1 MNDRVIARLL
11 REARPGSGERVLVA
25 VMNDPRDLAIAQEQ
39 GWYRVPVKRAPKQVG
54 ADYLAFYF
62 TGAFPLE
69 QRHRIVYFAPIRAYR
84 LATRIELLPGEPDHP
99 RAKDR
104 YFQIQIG
111 NLQQLAQSIPSR
123 RLRRITFIST
133 TLERLLQA
141 QEIND
146 LWQKGR
152 HQDELW
158 EALKAEDI
166 DAERQVEIRES
177 GSRYIAD
184 FLITCGTRRVV
195 VVCNG
200 VPKAGGVNVLHF
212 TADQLLEETADCVRR
227 IREAMA
233 G

>member
-1 MNDRVIARLL
+1 MNDRVIDRVL

-25 VMNDPRDLAIAQEQ
+25 VMNDPRDFAIAQEQ
-39 GWYRVPVKRAPKQVG
+39 GWYRVPVKRAPRQVG

-62 TGAFPLE
+62 TGAFPVE

-84 LATRIELLPGEPDHP
+84 LATRIDLLPGEPDHP

-111 NLQQLAQSIPSR
+111 ALQQLAHSIPSR

-133 TLERLLQA
+133 TLHKLLQA

-146 LWQKGR
+146 LWHKGR
-152 HQDELW
+152 GQDALW
-158 EALKAEDI
+158 EALKAAEI
-166 DAERQVEIRES
+166 EAERQVEIGEA
-177 GSRYIAD
+177 GARYVAD
-184 FLITCGTRRVV
+184 FVIPCGTRRVV
-195 VVCNG
+195 VVCND
-200 VPKAGGVNVLHF
+200 VPQASGVNVLHF
-212 TADQLLEETADCVRR
+212 TAEQLRGKIGDCVRQ